1 MTIARIVTKGFGN
14 GTLLGTIKDLVT
26 MGYDIST
33 VIPPTIPVSDGLL
46 GNQSTG
52 DGLTRNQSTGNGI
65 VSIQSAGSS
74 LTGRGRL

>member
-1 MTIARIVTKGFGN
+1 MTIARIVTRGFGN

-33 VIPPTIPVSDGLL
+33 VIPPVIPVSDGLL

-52 DGLTRNQSTGNGI
+52 NGI
-65 VSIQSAGSS
+65 VANQSAGSS